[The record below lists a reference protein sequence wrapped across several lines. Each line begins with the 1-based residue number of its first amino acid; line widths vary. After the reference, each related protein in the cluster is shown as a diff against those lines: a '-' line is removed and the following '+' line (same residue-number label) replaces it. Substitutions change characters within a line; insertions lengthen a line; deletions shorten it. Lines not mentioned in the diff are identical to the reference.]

1 GAFPYLVPQAYVSR
15 ARALLDE
22 AAAGGRTRPALVVSL
37 ACRIEPDPSA
47 ARAAARRY
55 LDRYL
60 GLPNYRANLL
70 ECGFDDGDLTK
81 PGSDRLVDALVAWG
95 DEPTVLGRLRAMLEA
110 GADHVALIPLTADGL
125 HADRA
130 TMEALAPPW

>member
-1 GAFPYLVPQAYVSR
+1 MT
-15 ARALLDE
+15 ARA
-22 AAAGGRTRPALVVSL
+22 T
-37 ACRIEPDPSA
+37 
-47 ARAAARRY
+47 ARRY

-60 GLPNYRANLL
+60 GLPNYLNNLR
-70 ECGFDDGDLTK
+70 EAGFSDEDLAK

-95 DEPTVLGRLRAMLEA
+95 DDPTLRARLRAMLDA
-110 GADHVALIPLTADGL
+110 GADQVAMIPLTVEGQ